1 MGRGDLKPALR
12 DVRDGVVL
20 VTHPGASDDEA
31 NLASVALGRR
41 LRSTPPRGLLDAIPG
56 ASSLLITFDP
66 ALLSRARLGEAI
78 DSARV
83 RDPGADGPRRL
94 FRIPVVY
101 GGADLPEISRR
112 IGMSPE
118 EFARRHAAAEYRVA
132 FLGFAPGFAYLA
144 GLPAE
149 LRAARL
155 ASPRTRVP
163 AGSVGIGG
171 EYTGIYPS
179 DSPGGWNLIGRST
192 VRFFEPDAEPPA
204 LLAAGDRVR
213 FEAVERAELSRAR
226 AATSSASA
234 PAPAP
239 TLSPGHIPVLRVLAP
254 GLSTTLQ
261 GSPVHGLGS
270 FGVPAGGAMDR
281 DSLAR
286 ANAAVG
292 NAPGAPGLEMT
303 GSGPELEFLARCE
316 VALAGADLGAEWNGV
331 AAPHGAAL
339 RVAPGDRL
347 SLGLP
352 LRGARCYLAVSGGF
366 ATGGRGRSPAHRL
379 GAGDLLHSRSGS
391 RARETSPAAIW
402 TRTAPPLEGERRLRV
417 VLGPEAGRFEAAEVE
432 RFLAAPWTVSPESD
446 RRGLRLQG
454 PPLAQRGDPEIPPSG
469 TVFGSIQVP
478 GSGLP
483 IVLGPDGPV
492 TGGYPRIA
500 TVIGADLALLGQA
513 APGSALRF
521 AAVSLVEALAAR
533 RESGCTMS
541 LP

>member
-1 MGRGDLKPALR
+1 MQPALR

-20 VTHPGASDDEA
+20 VTHPMASDDEA
-31 NLASVALGRR
+31 NSAAVALGRR
-41 LRSTPPRGLLDAIPG
+41 LRASPPRGLLDAIPG
-56 ASSLLITFDP
+56 AISLLITFDP

-78 DSARV
+78 DSATA
-83 RDPGADGPRRL
+83 RDPSGDGPRRL

-112 IGMSPE
+112 FGMSPE

-144 GLPAE
+144 GLPAD

-179 DSPGGWNLIGRST
+179 DSPGGWNLVGRST
-192 VRFFEPDAEPPA
+192 VRLFEPDAEPPA

-213 FEAVERAELSRAR
+213 FEAVERAEPSRAR
-226 AATSSASA
+226 AATSAALASA
-234 PAPAP
+234 
-239 TLSPGHIPVLRVLAP
+239 LSPGHIPVLRVLAP

-292 NAPGAPGLEMT
+292 NAPGDPGLEMA

-316 VALAGADLGAEWNGV
+316 VSLAGADLGAEWNGV

-347 SLGLP
+347 SLGRQR
-352 LRGARCYLAVSGGF
+352 RGARCYLAVSGGF
-366 ATGGRGRSPAHRL
+366 ATGGRGRSPAPRL

-417 VLGPEAGRFEAAEVE
+417 VLGPEAGRFEAAEIE
-432 RFLAAPWTVSPESD
+432 RFLAARWTVSPESE
-446 RRGLRLQG
+446 RRGLRLEG

-513 APGSALRF
+513 PSGSALRF
-521 AAVSLVEALAAR
+521 AAVSLLEALAAR